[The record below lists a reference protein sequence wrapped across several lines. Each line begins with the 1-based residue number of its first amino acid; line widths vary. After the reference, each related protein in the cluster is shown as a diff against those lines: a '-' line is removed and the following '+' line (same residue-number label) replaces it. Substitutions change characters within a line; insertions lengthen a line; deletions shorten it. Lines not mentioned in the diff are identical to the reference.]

1 MHFGRGHYEEYFC
14 EIIFEFGPVVQEMLF
29 EKILSTALAAIFLLI
44 ETICAILIEGIM
56 RNISVKL
63 FGIWTIGLGDVI

>member
-1 MHFGRGHYEEYFC
+1 MYFGKGHYKVHFC
-14 EIIFEFGPVVQEMLF
+14 EIIFEFGPVVQEMSF
-29 EKILSTALAAIFLLI
+29 EDMLSTALAAIFWLI

-63 FGIWTIGLGDVI
+63 F